1 MDEIKDAIQ
10 AARAQ
15 RITHMVSQ
23 FLKSENSDTEGSIQ
37 KGIATPE
44 DDGVDYDD
52 DNIEGIEKARS
63 GVYADTAENRRL
75 NRVGQQYGGKKQVEQ
90 PNGKTQQKKG
100 KPILAPNDLS
110 EEDVKK
116 MPSKYRGLSKNIDKN
131 GGVWY
136 DGEVNGEEVSIG
148 LSPAGEGW
156 ECYVGD
162 KNIGEEFKSV
172 QDAYKAATAKIASNR
187 TYDIPHIMWAMGE
200 SSKMSAAVE
209 TLADV
214 DFADMDEKE
223 IESVVKKLP
232 AKKLDE
238 LYEEY
243 IGKSENE
250 RIFEKGI
257 MGAELTPEEGAEMTE
272 LTKSDIMYA
281 FSDGSDAIKLTKT
294 GAEIKQQIQ
303 DVVRPE
309 LVTRLSSLK
318 AQADEKLKDCGAAP
332 TEFPDPYMTGGVAM
346 DCGYKRYSWDAVYY
360 DENSRQES
368 ITAEDDENKNGLRP
382 ESKEQSTARREYNDL
397 VYQMYNVCA
406 DLKALELLSQVNDKK
421 NYDLTPRQAA
431 CLKF

>member
-37 KGIATPE
+37 KGMATPE
-44 DDGVDYDD
+44 DDGVDYDAETEHVD
-52 DNIEGIEKARS
+52 ADNNIEGIEKARS

-75 NRVGQQYGGKKQVEQ
+75 NRVGQQYGGKKKQETVKQ
-90 PNGKTQQKKG
+90 QGK
-100 KPILAPNDLS
+100 
-110 EEDVKK
+110 
-116 MPSKYRGLSKNIDKN
+116 DKN
-131 GGVWY
+131 
-136 DGEVNGEEVSIG
+136 
-148 LSPAGEGW
+148 
-156 ECYVGD
+156 
-162 KNIGEEFKSV
+162 
-172 QDAYKAATAKIASNR
+172 SNR
-187 TYDIPHIMWAMGE
+187 TYDVPHIMWAMGE

-209 TLADV
+209 SLANV
-214 DFADMDEKE
+214 DFSEMDEKE
-223 IESVVKKLP
+223 IKSVVEKLP

-238 LYEEY
+238 LYNRY
-243 IGKSENE
+243 IHKSENE

-257 MGAELTPEEGAEMTE
+257 MGGELTPEEGAEMTE

-309 LVTRLSSLK
+309 LVTHLGSLK

-332 TEFPDPYMTGGVAM
+332 TELPDPYMTGGVAM
-346 DCGYKRYSWDAVYY
+346 DCGYKRYPWDAVYY
-360 DENSRQES
+360 DENARKDS

-382 ESKEQSTARREYNDL
+382 ESKEQATARREYNDL

-406 DLKALELLSQVNDKK
+406 DLKALELLSQVKDKK